1 MSLHIPPLRDRPADI
16 PLLAN
21 AFLDRFA
28 GASGGEPARLDEA
41 TLRELSARPFRGNV
55 RELENLMRR
64 AAILFP
70 GRTVELNRL
79 LAPQPSSQRD
89 SMTSELR
96 SLNLRELERA
106 AVIRSLEF
114 SGGNRTLASRALGIS
129 VRTLRNK
136 IRAYELA

>member
-1 MSLHIPPLRDRPADI
+1 M
-16 PLLAN
+16 
-21 AFLDRFA
+21 
-28 GASGGEPARLDEA
+28 
-41 TLRELSARPFRGNV
+41 